1 MCEIILTQEEVLLE
15 NKVSVSILSADMT
28 RLAEVIKEIENAKAD
43 MLHFDVMDGVFV
55 DNISF
60 GAPLL
65 DSANRC
71 TDMFMDVHLM
81 IVNPY
86 KYIEQFANA
95 GADMITF
102 HIESDSDV
110 SETIDKIHSMGI
122 KAGLSIRPKTPVD
135 TLIPYLDALDMVLIM
150 SVEPGFGGQG
160 FMDDSLQKVRD
171 LKKLIDESGREVDIQ
186 IDGGINADTAKLA
199 VEAGA
204 NVLVSGSYLFNSDS
218 MKEAISGLKNIK

>member
-1 MCEIILTQEEVLLE
+1 MFEIILTQEEILLE

-28 RLAEVIKEIENAKAD
+28 RLSEVIKEIENAKAD

-86 KYIEQFANA
+86 KYIEQFVNA

-160 FMDDSLQKVRD
+160 FMEDSLQKVRD
-171 LKKLIDESGREVDIQ
+171 LKKLIAESGREVDIQ

-199 VEAGA
+199 VQAGA